1 MLLKT
6 RPTGP
11 AARLPSDDK
20 ALAFNTR
27 LRTST
32 IAAIEAR
39 ARAEG
44 ATLKQVICRAL
55 FDAGIAVAPADLQD
69 GTPRSEGSMSDY
81 DTDIL
86 TWSERQA
93 TLLRRRAAGELVN
106 DAEIDWPNVA
116 EEIESVGRSERREL
130 RNRMARLQQHLLKWR
145 YQPEHRSRSWRT
157 TITTQRR
164 EIEALLADS
173 PSLRATL
180 PDVLAASYRAARDD
194 AITETGLL
202 DLPENPPFTV
212 EQALNDPLTD

>member
-1 MLLKT
+1 
-6 RPTGP
+6 
-11 AARLPSDDK
+11 
-20 ALAFNTR
+20 
-27 LRTST
+27 
-32 IAAIEAR
+32 
-39 ARAEG
+39 
-44 ATLKQVICRAL
+44 
-55 FDAGIAVAPADLQD
+55 
-69 GTPRSEGSMSDY
+69 MSDY

-93 TLLRRRAAGELVN
+93 TLLRRRAAGELVT
-106 DAEIDWPNVA
+106 DADIDWPNVA
-116 EEIESVGRSERREL
+116 EELESVGRGERREL
-130 RNRMARLQQHLLKWR
+130 RSRIARLQQHLLKWR

-202 DLPENPPFTV
+202 DLPENSPFTV
-212 EQALNDPLTD
+212 EQAFNDPLTD

>member
-1 MLLKT
+1 
-6 RPTGP
+6 
-11 AARLPSDDK
+11 
-20 ALAFNTR
+20 
-27 LRTST
+27 
-32 IAAIEAR
+32 
-39 ARAEG
+39 
-44 ATLKQVICRAL
+44 
-55 FDAGIAVAPADLQD
+55 
-69 GTPRSEGSMSDY
+69 MSDY

-106 DAEIDWPNVA
+106 DADIDWPNVA

-180 PDVLAASYRAARDD
+180 PDVR
-194 AITETGLL
+194 
-202 DLPENPPFTV
+202 PPRIAQPATMPSPKPDCWTC
-212 EQALNDPLTD
+212 LKTRHSPSSRR

>member
-1 MLLKT
+1 
-6 RPTGP
+6 
-11 AARLPSDDK
+11 
-20 ALAFNTR
+20 
-27 LRTST
+27 
-32 IAAIEAR
+32 
-39 ARAEG
+39 
-44 ATLKQVICRAL
+44 
-55 FDAGIAVAPADLQD
+55 
-69 GTPRSEGSMSDY
+69 MSDY

-130 RNRMARLQQHLLKWR
+130 RNRMARLQQHLLKWQ
-145 YQPEHRSRSWRT
+145 YQPEYRSRCWLT

-173 PSLRATL
+173 PSLRPTL
-180 PDVLAASYRAARDD
+180 PDVLSASYRAARDD

-202 DLPENPPFTV
+202 DLPEKPPFTV
-212 EQALNDPLTD
+212 EQALSDPLADSTRGDTGRKLSGDGPVSHWPTSTPIRPWPEPQSCTQLSAIRFTIWT